1 MNASKHSRM
10 NKFGSKTSGFTI
22 IELLVVMVVASI
34 AMGAIYTVYVSVSQN
49 YASQREVA
57 NMQQNIRSAMYL
69 IKNDLRN
76 AGRNPLMDGSVGITN
91 VGRFN
96 PDGDAPNGYPG
107 ITMTTLFD
115 NDSDGEADSG
125 SLRTISYRVDDADG
139 DGRRELWRQDSRN
152 AAPLAWDLVFD
163 GIEDIGFAFAFD
175 ADNDLDLD
183 RSAGAAGAGTV
194 MWAFD
199 TDNIIGLDT
208 NADNVPDGDI
218 NALDDGDGDGD
229 IDSADGGLGTQIP
242 LRDIRA
248 VRIWILARSR
258 QIIPNYTDSN
268 TYVLGHK
275 VMDMLNDPFYANRRN
290 FRHKLLVGAVAMQ
303 NRQRTP

>member
-1 MNASKHSRM
+1 M
-10 NKFGSKTSGFTI
+10 NKFSSMTSGFTI
-22 IELLVVMVVASI
+22 VELLIVIVVTSI

-49 YASQREVA
+49 YSSQREIA

-69 IKNDLRN
+69 IKSDLRN

-96 PDGDAPNGYPG
+96 PDADDPNGYPG

-115 NDSDGEADSG
+115 NDNDGEADSG
-125 SLRTISYRVDDADG
+125 SQRTISYRVADV
-139 DGRRELWRQDSRN
+139 DNDLRRELWRRDSN
-152 AAPLAWDLVFD
+152 SANPLAWDLVFD
-163 GIEDIGFAFAFD
+163 GIEDIGFAYAFD

-183 RSAGAAGAGTV
+183 RSAVAAGAGTV
-194 MWAFD
+194 MWAID

-208 NADNVPDGDI
+208 NVDNVPDGDI
-218 NALDDGDGDGD
+218 NALDDGDGDGL
-229 IDSADGGLGTQIP
+229 INNADGGLGVQIP

-258 QIIPNYTDSN
+258 QAFPNYTDSN
-268 TYVLGHK
+268 TYVLGRK
-275 VMDMLNDPFYANRRN
+275 VMDMLNDPLYANRRN